1 MFGATS
7 AKINGVK
14 RLTEAGMKRLSNLQ
28 LGFQQAVTVYK
39 EPTATN
45 ADTIWNLGVMAASGT
60 YVPNKNIDKGNRS

>member
-7 AKINGVK
+7 ARINGVK
-14 RLTEAGMKRLSNLQ
+14 RLMAAGLKRLSNLP

-60 YVPNKNIDKGNRS
+60 YVPNKNIDKGNRR

>member
-1 MFGATS
+1 MFGAIS

-60 YVPNKNIDKGNRS
+60 YVPNKNIDKENRR